1 MIWMLYVIDVLS
13 VTGVILYTRSVHVIH
28 VMYNT
33 RYI

>member
-13 VTGVILYTRSVHVIH
+13 VTGVIHYTRSVHAIY

-33 RYI
+33 RYV